1 LLDLIYRC
9 SIYACKKNSGLCYL
23 LKIGFDYCQYVQKD
37 NAKSAARKE
46 SKDKSS
52 FIVVPRREDLSAESS
67 MKGISEIE
75 ACNSSFLTFD
85 F

>member
-1 LLDLIYRC
+1 MFY
-9 SIYACKKNSGLCYL
+9 LCLQKEQCTLL
-23 LKIGFDYCQYVQKD
+23 LKIGLDYCQYVQKD

-46 SKDKSS
+46 SKDKSA
-52 FIVVPRREDLSAESS
+52 FVVVPRREDLSAESS

-75 ACNSSFLTFD
+75 ACNSSFLAFN